1 MSQVSALGGDMN
13 YSGMDVEFDTTGY
26 SMQPHNPSLP
36 PPPLPP
42 PPAMSPMMAS
52 PGMRASPFDRRRLFA
67 KMKHNKPSS
76 SVQSRDSSDGMPDVH
91 MVDST
96 LSLMSNFSSQGGSKN
111 NQEGIPSLSDHSI
124 GVGSRRSLM
133 SGLSKI
139 SDTSG
144 IQSVFSDLSKKIS
157 NSSSRSISMSEFSD
171 IQEAFNE
178 DFDGFNFEA
187 VTTSQTKT

>member
-13 YSGMDVEFDTTGY
+13 YSGMDVEFDTAGY

-36 PPPLPP
+36 PPPPPP

-76 SVQSRDSSDGMPDVH
+76 SVLSRDSLDGMPDVH

-157 NSSSRSISMSEFSD
+157 NSSSRSIAMSEFSD